1 MAETETTLRS
11 REEKHAGAQKTS
23 RYASDAMAERRARI
37 LETAR
42 VMLVEEDSKITMRD
56 LAKRSGVALATL
68 YNIFESQDELI
79 AQAVVQVFEERIE
92 DLIPNGEGSIL
103 ELIERQQELSNA
115 EILRVPAYAKKM
127 LTIYFSEDTKSRIR
141 DILHGQAVAGNL
153 RFLRDLERDGVLLPW
168 VNTDVLASDM
178 AVAAYAIITRWA
190 AGEMSDE
197 ALLPRQK
204 YLRLAML
211 AGAVTGSVEGQ
222 LKNRLLE
229 LKAEISELS

>member
-1 MAETETTLRS
+1 MAETDTTERTS
-11 REEKHAGAQKTS
+11 ASARTS

-42 VMLVEEDSKITMRD
+42 QMLVEEGGKFTMRD

-68 YNIFESQDELI
+68 YNIFDSQDELV

-92 DLIPNGEGSIL
+92 NLIPKGDGSIL

-127 LTIYFSEDTKSRIR
+127 LAIYFSEDTKSRIR

-153 RFLRDLERDGVLLPW
+153 RFLKRLEREGALLPW
-168 VNTDVLASDM
+168 VEVDVLASDL

-197 ALLPRQK
+197 SLLPRQK
-204 YLRLAML
+204 YQRLTFL
-211 AGAVTGSVEGQ
+211 AGAVTGPLDTQ
-222 LKNRLLE
+222 IKARLTE
-229 LKAEISELS
+229 LKSEIAQLR